1 MENHT
6 LQELQIRE
14 KYRLNVIGI
23 RKKDV
28 LEVTIDPKRWLDG
41 DAVLIV
47 VGENDALKQF
57 QD

>member
-1 MENHT
+1 M
-6 LQELQIRE
+6 
-14 KYRLNVIGI
+14 NVIGI

-28 LEVTIDPKRWLDG
+28 LEVTIDPKRRLDG

-47 VGENDALKQF
+47 VGENEALKQF